1 MAGVISKIPLPEIE
15 ILDPIGQTLSDFD
28 ITDIAYS
35 KIKGY
40 NYNLGNKNGFVL
52 NEEQGDTNVVLV
64 NIGEQP
70 RGVIGLM
77 INAVDKCGPKV
88 IGIDAIF
95 KDLKPDTLGDMI
107 LSESIRNSKKV
118 ILACKFRT
126 DQETGKVSVDQSHPI
141 FSDYAQTNYV
151 NLVTDGSDDVAKYKT
166 SRSFFTYKDHEKK
179 RSHFFAIELV
189 KKYAPEKAQK
199 FIDRNNELE
208 FINYVGNI
216 GSYGDKTEFTVPK
229 FTSIEHTAV
238 LNNEFDPS
246 LFKNKI
252 VIFGFMGRTIG
263 EEDIE
268 DIFYSPLNEKYI
280 GKTNPDM
287 FGVVIHAN
295 IINMIMT
302 ENYIDAVPFWLEF
315 SIAVLI
321 CFVGVFMLYWA
332 FLKFPLAY
340 GTLSKMI
347 QFMVWVTVL
356 FSIIG
361 VFYKYKIKYDTTITV
376 VLVALA
382 GDLVEIYHE
391 IFLPLV
397 RKLLK
402 FIGIRKTIE
411 SLDKSN

>member
-1 MAGVISKIPLPEIE
+1 
-15 ILDPIGQTLSDFD
+15 
-28 ITDIAYS
+28 
-35 KIKGY
+35 
-40 NYNLGNKNGFVL
+40 
-52 NEEQGDTNVVLV
+52 
-64 NIGEQP
+64 
-70 RGVIGLM
+70 
-77 INAVDKCGPKV
+77 
-88 IGIDAIF
+88 
-95 KDLKPDTLGDMI
+95 
-107 LSESIRNSKKV
+107 
-118 ILACKFRT
+118 
-126 DQETGKVSVDQSHPI
+126 
-141 FSDYAQTNYV
+141 
-151 NLVTDGSDDVAKYKT
+151 
-166 SRSFFTYKDHEKK
+166 
-179 RSHFFAIELV
+179 
-189 KKYAPEKAQK
+189 
-199 FIDRNNELE
+199 
-208 FINYVGNI
+208 
-216 GSYGDKTEFTVPK
+216 
-229 FTSIEHTAV
+229 
-238 LNNEFDPS
+238 
-246 LFKNKI
+246 
-252 VIFGFMGRTIG
+252 MGRTIG